1 MWKSDEPPLPRSLL
15 VDSTFTA
22 RWMERTN
29 RNADPE
35 QALREQLC
43 QPHDARYLFCD
54 IPGNSV
60 KKFGLPLESSGSI
73 ELPVSQL
80 SPALTSLHP
89 WTQMSSAA
97 VVCAARCAMRRPE
110 CLTTLHIATV
120 RIAVGVA
127 AHRSSRGHRS
137 AKANSDSLRERR
149 TRCGGPAECAR
160 SVRTAALH

>member
-1 MWKSDEPPLPRSLL
+1 MGWKSDAAVAHSLL

-29 RNADPE
+29 RDADPE

-43 QPHDARYLFCD
+43 QPHDVRYLFCD

-80 SPALTSLHP
+80 RRRSPLCIHGPKCHLRQLFVRLGAL
-89 WTQMSSAA
+89 
-97 VVCAARCAMRRPE
+97 
-110 CLTTLHIATV
+110 
-120 RIAVGVA
+120 
-127 AHRSSRGHRS
+127 
-137 AKANSDSLRERR
+137 
-149 TRCGGPAECAR
+149 
-160 SVRTAALH
+160 